1 MSQYTVL
8 LAFCMGDFD
17 VIKKRSLRKLLISF
31 SITVGV
37 AVLVAAGIYAAMR
50 RFVRMPD
57 VAQYVIVQI
66 PVTPSNRPQPSPNR
80 PQDTNP
86 DAEYITERF
95 YRRAG
100 FHTFLI
106 FGRDEGLNMDTIM
119 VAAFDTQS
127 RNAYIVSLPRDTRVE
142 SDRRQGRSKLVASYA
157 VGRQG
162 GGGHEGGVEQLMTEV
177 QSLIG
182 FRPDYY
188 VSVDLQAFIRLVDT
202 IGGVEVTVPFHM
214 RYTDPIQNL
223 HIDLPA
229 GTRRLNGQQASHFAR
244 FRLADE
250 GFRAATD
257 IQRTQHQ
264 QMILRAAMN
273 ELLSPRTITRLPE
286 LVRIYMDNV
295 TTDLGYDYLLGF
307 ANDIRANGIANL
319 HTETI
324 PIDRTIRAGWYEVP
338 CKEGTLDLVN
348 RTINP
353 FEREILPEMLRIV
366 P

>member
-1 MSQYTVL
+1 M
-8 LAFCMGDFD
+8 
-17 VIKKRSLRKLLISF
+17 KKRSIRKFVFSFLITIIISAA
-31 SITVGV
+31 IAVG
-37 AVLVAAGIYAAMR
+37 LHTAMR
-50 RFVRMPD
+50 RLVRMPD
-57 VAQYVIVQI
+57 VAQYVIVQL
-66 PVTPSNRPQPSPNR
+66 PVSPSNRPSLSPNR
-80 PQDTNP
+80 PQDANSDEP
-86 DAEYITERF
+86 EYITERF

-162 GGGHEGGVEQLMTEV
+162 GGGHEGGVEQLMAEV

-188 VSVDLQAFIRLVDT
+188 VSVDLMAFIRLVDT

-214 RYTDPIQNL
+214 RYTDPCQNL
-223 HIDLPA
+223 HIDIPA
-229 GTRRLNGQQASHFAR
+229 GTRRLGGLQASHFAR

-250 GFRAATD
+250 GFRATTD

-286 LVRIYMDNV
+286 LVRIYLDNV

-307 ANDIRANGIANL
+307 ANDIRANGIAAL
-319 HTETI
+319 YTETI

-338 CKEGTLDLVN
+338 CKEGTLELVN

-353 FEREILPEMLRIV
+353 FEREILPEMLRIA